1 MAYGARKLDI
11 AITYA
16 LFELQDRKDLG
27 ELYLAK
33 MKELEGIDRE
43 QVLKVLILAYIYI
56 VDRYDEATRKS
67 IYNRIY
73 EIITVSA
80 CFSE

>member
-1 MAYGARKLDI
+1 VAYGAKQFDI

-27 ELYLAK
+27 ELYLSK
-33 MKELEGIDRE
+33 MKDLDGIDRE

-56 VDRYDEATRKS
+56 VDRYDEPTRKN

-73 EIITVSA
+73 EILK
-80 CFSE
+80 SEEA

>member
-1 MAYGARKLDI
+1 
-11 AITYA
+11 
-16 LFELQDRKDLG
+16 
-27 ELYLAK
+27 

-73 EIITVSA
+73 EIIK
-80 CFSE
+80 SEEE